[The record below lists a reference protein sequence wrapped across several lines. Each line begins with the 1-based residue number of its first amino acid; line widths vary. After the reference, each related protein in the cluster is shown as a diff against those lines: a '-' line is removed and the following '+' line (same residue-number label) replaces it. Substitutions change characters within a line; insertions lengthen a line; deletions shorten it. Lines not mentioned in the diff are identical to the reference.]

1 MTAARRWSR
10 SFEGSLN
17 SSGDHTTTQSVARS
31 SAVANSGSRSK
42 ATNSIQQTPDSARNG
57 ERRPVG
63 PLIAGYGGSW
73 STFATRVS
81 RPVFWRR

>member
-42 ATNSIQQTPDSARNG
+42 ATSNIQQTPDSARNG
-57 ERRPVG
+57 ESRPVG

-73 STFATRVS
+73 STLATRVVGLVVS
-81 RPVFWRR
+81 RR